1 MIRNYLDYAGL
12 KRVIGKLFGIRRIW
26 HGTQAEW
33 EALTTAERNY
43 YDQAE
48 IIDDQYTAVPGTL
61 IVAHDQVVAITDW
74 QADTTYTGYGYK
86 AEITV
91 ADVADK
97 YSPDVR
103 FSFAEASSGKFAGV
117 ADCAA
122 DKVIIYAN
130 AIPDADIT
138 IPVIICTL
146 MEV

>member
-12 KRVIGKLFGIRRIW
+12 KRVLSKLFGIRKIW
-26 HGTQAEW
+26 HGTLAEW
-33 EALTTAERNY
+33 EALTPAERDY

-48 IIDDQYTAVPGTL
+48 VIDNQYTPVPGTL
-61 IVAHDQVVAITDW
+61 IVAHDRVVATTDW
-74 QADTTYTGYGYK
+74 QADTTYAGYDYK

-91 ADVADK
+91 ADVTTR

-103 FSFAEASSGKFAGV
+103 FNFTDTTSGKFAGI
-117 ADCAA
+117 ADCAT

-130 AIPDADIT
+130 AIPDTDIT
-138 IPVIICTL
+138 IPAIICTL